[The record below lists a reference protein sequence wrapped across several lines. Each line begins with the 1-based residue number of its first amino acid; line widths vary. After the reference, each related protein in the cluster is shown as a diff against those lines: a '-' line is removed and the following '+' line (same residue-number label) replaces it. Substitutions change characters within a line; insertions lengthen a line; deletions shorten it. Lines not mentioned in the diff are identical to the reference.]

1 MWKLSVLRKF
11 SHHLCCFS
19 WNWNQFAL
27 KEAGYILT
35 IWSGTSTGNDKGKE
49 QDRMWGKTN
58 SNWKSKQKKG
68 KETWKWMAMWSHMF
82 ALEQYEA
89 VNGVKKKKC
98 NV

>member
-1 MWKLSVLRKF
+1 MFFLELKPVCSQR
-11 SHHLCCFS
+11 S
-19 WNWNQFAL
+19 WLHSDYLIGN
-27 KEAGYILT
+27 
-35 IWSGTSTGNDKGKE
+35 STGNDKGKE

-98 NV
+98 NA